1 MRSPFGK
8 FRNEGGGREF
18 FLSLHREQEEGH
30 RGCSHLVACC
40 RASAAAV
47 QRGSAFPVSPSVAEA
62 ARRKRQRGSAC
73 SGPPPHPFPPGDL
86 RNRAP
91 SRHLLAGG
99 PAMARHCHLCS
110 GLGRFVP
117 STAPAATGPRV
128 WGAALI
134 TAAASSPRSPVLSLP
149 AMLPTKVK
157 RHRGVWGREQL
168 SGVSP
173 ADARL
178 NVAPKARGPSY
189 PANRC
194 PGVFSLLV
202 TQDLSLQETVN

>member
-1 MRSPFGK
+1 MREAAENFSCHCTESKRKGTADAHIWSPVAE
-8 FRNEGGGREF
+8 RLR
-18 FLSLHREQEEGH
+18 LPS
-30 RGCSHLVACC
+30 RGAAPSQC
-40 RASAAAV
+40 R
-47 QRGSAFPVSPSVAEA
+47 QVSPRLHGEKDRGA
-62 ARRKRQRGSAC
+62 APAQA
-73 SGPPPHPFPPGDL
+73 PPHPFPPGDL

-99 PAMARHCHLCS
+99 PAMARRCHLCS

-117 STAPAATGPRV
+117 STAPAATGPGV

-157 RHRGVWGREQL
+157 RHRGVWGRERL
-168 SGVSP
+168 AGVSP
-173 ADARL
+173 ADVRL

-194 PGVFSLLV
+194 PGVFSLPV
-202 TQDLSLQETVN
+202 TQDSSLQETVN

>member
-73 SGPPPHPFPPGDL
+73 SGSPHPFPPGDL

-99 PAMARHCHLCS
+99 PAMARRCHLCS
-110 GLGRFVP
+110 GPLP
-117 STAPAATGPRV
+117 
-128 WGAALI
+128 
-134 TAAASSPRSPVLSLP
+134 PVLGARALRSQHGPSSHRTTSVGCSPHHCCSIFSPLP
-149 AMLPTKVK
+149 GPVAPSDAAHKGEASQECLGE
-157 RHRGVWGREQL
+157 RAACW
-168 SGVSP
+168 GVSC
-173 ADARL
+173 R
-178 NVAPKARGPSY
+178 R
-189 PANRC
+189 
-194 PGVFSLLV
+194 
-202 TQDLSLQETVN
+202 ET

>member
-1 MRSPFGK
+1 MLTSGRLLQSVCGCRP
-8 FRNEGGGREF
+8 EG
-18 FLSLHREQEEGH
+18 
-30 RGCSHLVACC
+30 
-40 RASAAAV
+40 
-47 QRGSAFPVSPSVAEA
+47 QRLPSVAKC
-62 ARRKRQRGSAC
+62 RRGCTEKKTEGQRLLR
-73 SGPPPHPFPPGDL
+73 PPPHPFPPGDL

-99 PAMARHCHLCS
+99 PAMARRCHLCS
-110 GLGRFVP
+110 GPLP
-117 STAPAATGPRV
+117 
-128 WGAALI
+128 
-134 TAAASSPRSPVLSLP
+134 PVLGARALRSQHGPSSHRTRSVGCSPHHCCSIFSPLP

-194 PGVFSLLV
+194 PGVFSLPV